1 MFSVDNFALYNILLI
16 GLMQEIFE
24 GLKKLTEVGNA
35 SLNDKDLE
43 YLEAA
48 CLLHTVGLFTGK
60 KGYHKRSYQIIM
72 VSSHNPNR
80 KRVGCL
86 TF

>member
-1 MFSVDNFALYNILLI
+1 MEKFPLYNILLI
-16 GLMQEIFE
+16 ALMQEIFE

-35 SLNDKDLE
+35 SLNEKDLE

-72 VSSHNPNR
+72 VSSHYSNR
-80 KRVGCL
+80 K
-86 TF
+86 

>member
-1 MFSVDNFALYNILLI
+1 MLLYNLFLI

-24 GLKKLTEVGNA
+24 GLRKLTEVGDA

-48 CLLHTVGLFTGK
+48 CLLHTIGLFTGK

-72 VSSHNPNR
+72 VSSPNSNR
-80 KRVGCL
+80 ERVGFSHYP